1 MRVLWLSH
9 LLPYP
14 AKGGVQQRSFNLLR
28 QVSNRHEVLFTGLYQ
43 AAHQAAAQDL
53 EEGRNALAQFCSVGE
68 LLPLPVDARRHGKA
82 RQAVSSL
89 LTGGT
94 YNVDWLRS
102 APAAAALERAVARFQ
117 PDVMHFD
124 TVGLAQYRR
133 LPRVAD
139 VPAALNH
146 HNVES
151 HMLLRRAQNAANP
164 ALGAYFRVEGRRLER
179 YERRVGADFH
189 MHFACSSND
198 RDRLGELLPGVRIE
212 VVPNGVD
219 LDYFVPAANPSRIAR
234 RLVFAGRLSWYPND
248 SAMRMFLK
256 DVWPLLIARMPD
268 VSITIIGKGASAP
281 LAAAAAGDTRIA
293 LPGFVP
299 DVRPYIDEAQIYVC
313 PIFDGGGTKLKIL
326 DALAMGAAIIAH
338 PIACEGIDVTAG
350 ENVLFASTPQE
361 FRDSIVRLLED
372 PQLAARLRRNA
383 RKLAEERYSFVHI
396 GANLASLLDQTARSA
411 AGKKKTRA

>member
-14 AKGGVQQRSFNLLR
+14 PKGGVQQRSFNLLR
-28 QVSNRHEVLFTGLYQ
+28 EVSKRHEVLFTGMYQ
-43 AAHQAAAQDL
+43 SAHQPAAQDL
-53 EEGRNALAQFCSVGE
+53 EEGRRALAEFCSVGE
-68 LLPLPVDARRHGKA
+68 LLPLPVDSRRHGKA
-82 RQAVSSL
+82 RQAVASL
-89 LTGGT
+89 LTGGI

-102 APAAAALERAVARFQ
+102 APMAAVLEKAVAAFE

-124 TVGLAQYRR
+124 TVGLAQYRHR
-133 LPRVAD
+133 RGAAA

-151 HMLLRRAQNAANP
+151 HMLLRRGQNAANP
-164 ALGAYFRVEGRRLER
+164 ALGAYFRVEGARLER
-179 YERRVGADFH
+179 YERSVGADFH

-198 RDRLGELLPGVRIE
+198 RDRLGEILPGARVE

-219 LDYFVPAANPSRIAR
+219 LDYFVPAADPQRVAH

-256 DVWPLLIARMPD
+256 DVWPLLTERLPE
-268 VSITIIGKGASAP
+268 VSISVIGRGASPA
-281 LAAAAAGDTRIA
+281 LVAAAATDTRIS

-299 DVRPYIDEAQIYVC
+299 DVRPYIDEAQVYVC

-326 DALAMGAAIIAH
+326 DALAMGAAIVAH
-338 PIACEGIDVTAG
+338 PIACEGIDVTEG
-350 ENVLFASTPQE
+350 ENVLFASTPAE
-361 FRDSIVRLLED
+361 FRDAILRLLED
-372 PQLAARLRRNA
+372 PQLAGRLRRNA
-383 RKLAEERYSFVHI
+383 RTLATQRYSFVNI
-396 GANLASLLDQTARSA
+396 GAHLASLLEETAHA
-411 AGKKKTRA
+411 ARQP